1 MSSSADIELRL
12 RDSAS
17 PQLRAMGAELARAR
31 QEEEANQRQ
40 LQELQREL
48 EAMGMSAQDAARR
61 AQELQDQLRH
71 VNANAAEAADGFGKV
86 GGSAGKLGGVLSL
99 VSPELGAA
107 AQSMGDFGDLG
118 EVAAEAAGAMG
129 LSTSALLPI
138 LGGLALVL
146 GVAALAYQEYAAR
159 IEAAEKE
166 QERLQQRTEMLIAE
180 ENALASAVLKGAYL
194 RGEISD
200 EERARMEAIDSANE
214 LFLSHKQKVV
224 EELQAEAAALREAEE
239 AQAHH
244 NEAMKGAQQN
254 AVAAAYAGQQVVAA
268 TADQTDEIDAHKAKM
283 AELAAE
289 LGNVVARENQLAGVL
304 AENAGLEGSKG
315 GGSAKPDTTAAT
327 LAAEA
332 AKIEA
337 ARQQLLDIIASGDP
351 TAAENRRYEK
361 QVASIQGLLTLT
373 GDQEAAQ
380 LALNVALKQHEEKI
394 GAIQAA
400 QEKQAA
406 EAMKQATDARQADAE
421 AWAEKQRQLQ
431 AEIALKQQAQAEKVS
446 SVTSGI
452 GAVSSGISGLS
463 AIGPIGAMIAAIIGA
478 VTSIVPEEGQE
489 GLIDGIHNT
498 MMEFFGDL
506 GELGPVLGSAMVR
519 SIQEGI
525 PALTSAIPE
534 FISGILEALP
544 DLLGGAL
551 AAIPL
556 IAGQFVEWIL
566 VGIPKIVMTFI
577 GVLFDADTW
586 IGIGQ
591 QIWDGFKEGF
601 GLGGVFKKERQEDGQ
616 SLLDR
621 LTKGSHDSGL
631 GRVPEKGLY
640 LLHAGERVLTEQ
652 QAKGGGGFGKTVVV
666 NIQGAISDD
675 IETLGRRLKAVLDPQ
690 FGRGQSLTYGG
701 V

>member
-1 MSSSADIELRL
+1 MSSTADLELRL

-17 PQLRAMGAELARAR
+17 PGLRAVGAELARAR

-40 LQELQREL
+40 LQELQQEL

-61 AQELQDQLRH
+61 AQELQNQLRN
-71 VNANAAEAADGFGKV
+71 VDASAASAADGFGKV

-129 LSTSALLPI
+129 LSTAALGPI
-138 LGGLALVL
+138 LLGLVAVL
-146 GVAALAYQEYAAR
+146 GVAALAYKVYSEQAA
-159 IEAAEKE
+159 AAEAE
-166 QERLQQRTEMLIAE
+166 QKRLSERTEMRQKE
-180 ENALASAVLKGAYL
+180 EEAMNAILLRGRYI
-194 RGEISD
+194 RGEIT
-200 EERARMEAIDSANE
+200 
-214 LFLSHKQKVV
+214 
-224 EELQAEAAALREAEE
+224 EAEWAYMQAADSGAEIFAARREKINAELE
-239 AQAHH
+239 ASG
-244 NEAMKGAQQN
+244 K
-254 AVAAAYAGQQVVAA
+254 
-268 TADQTDEIDAHKAKM
+268 KM
-283 AELAAE
+283 AELTQEVQEYEAALGDIKDPPAQLIRMREQAKAATAAYAE
-289 LGNVVARENQLAGVL
+289 LNAEWLELSGKEAVAVAELAG
-304 AENAGLEGSKG
+304 NAATESKKS

-337 ARQQLLDIIASGDP
+337 AKQQLLDIIASGDP
-351 TAAENRRYEK
+351 TTAENRRYEK
-361 QVASIQGLLTLT
+361 QVASIQALATLT
-373 GDQEAAQ
+373 GDQELAQ
-380 LALNVALKQHEEKI
+380 LALNEALKQHEQKI
-394 GAIQAA
+394 AAIQAA
-400 QEKQAA
+400 QEKQAQ

-431 AEIALKQQAQAEKVS
+431 EEIALKQQAREEKVGQ
-446 SVTSGI
+446 VTSGI

-506 GELGPVLGSAMVR
+506 GELGPVLGDAMVR

-544 DLLGGAL
+544 DLLGGAI

-556 IAGQFVEWIL
+556 IAGQFIEWIL

-591 QIWDGFKEGF
+591 QIWEGFKEGF
-601 GLGGVFKKERQEDGQ
+601 GFGGENKENWQSTKERWADNREDGQ
-616 SLLDR
+616 GLLDR

-640 LLHAGERVLTEQ
+640 LLHPGERVLNEQ
-652 QAKGGGGFGKTVVV
+652 QAKGGGFGKTVVV

-675 IETLGRRLKAVLDPQ
+675 IETLARRLKATIDPQ
-690 FGRGQSLTYGG
+690 FGRGQSLTFGG
-701 V
+701 A